1 MLPLAI
7 ALLAVQGSAELHAPF
22 AVEAGGQVLDVDGG
36 NSAPAWADLTG
47 DGLPDLL
54 VGQLEEGRV
63 RLYRNVGTRGA
74 PRFVH
79 FELLRAG
86 DGLLGVPFG

>member
-1 MLPLAI
+1 MRALLI
-7 ALLAVQGSAELHAPF
+7 ALCAGPGSEELQAPF
-22 AVEAGGQVLDVDGG
+22 AVEAGGRVLDVAGG
-36 NSAPAWADLTG
+36 NSAPGWADLTG

-63 RLYRNVGTRGA
+63 RLYPNVGTRGA
-74 PRFVH
+74 PRFER